1 MHFPAVP
8 RTSLIPPSLGGPACV
23 DALGFPR
30 YAATIW
36 LDFLN
41 AHAANATR
49 EKYARAISSLYRDA
63 EAMQPPVDLDKAII
77 ETNLGDLRTV
87 LSSALLG
94 HQSRQTA
101 DRRWELQKR
110 FVFGMLGMVNAGHAP
125 ELSRQ
130 LKTLQRSFSQLRNAP
145 AARPTSQTARS
156 LPADVLED
164 MFELIDP
171 TNPRNPFRTAAARW
185 RNYTMVLLLF
195 QLGLR
200 RGEMLLL
207 TPDSIHAEFDFRLGH
222 QVYWLDVREPSYD
235 DSRASA
241 PRLKNAW
248 AARDLPVSRTL
259 ISAVDIYVSQF
270 RGDPDHGFLFSSSRG
285 LPLAE
290 QSIEAMFQVIKRNLS
305 PSARESLA
313 ARAGNQLSPHSLRH
327 TASVVR
333 YQRFSSSGMGHEEMS
348 RRIRPFMGW
357 APGSEMPFH
366 YARKFF
372 EPRYAKLWDE
382 TFDDALA
389 ALREGIGC

>member
-1 MHFPAVP
+1 MHSPAVS
-8 RTSLIPPSLGGPACV
+8 RLSLIPPSLCGPACV

-63 EAMQPPVDLDKAII
+63 EAMQPPVDLDKALI
-77 ETNLGDLRTV
+77 ETNLRDIRAV

-94 HQSRQTA
+94 HQSRQAA
-101 DRRWELQKR
+101 DKRWALQKR
-110 FVFGMLGMVNAGHAP
+110 FVFGILDMVNAEQAH

-130 LKTLQRSFSQLRNAP
+130 LKELQRSYSQLRNAP

-164 MFELIDP
+164 MFELVDP
-171 TNPRNPFRTAAARW
+171 TSCRNPFRTATARW
-185 RNYTMVLLLF
+185 RNYTMVLMLF

-207 TPDSIHAEFDFRLGH
+207 TPDSIHSEFDFRLGC
-222 QVYWLDVREPSYD
+222 QVHWLKITQPDLAD
-235 DSRASA
+235 TRASP
-241 PRLKNAW
+241 PRLKNGW
-248 AARDLPVSRTL
+248 AARDLPLSRTL
-259 ISAVDIYVSQF
+259 LSAIDIYTSQY
-270 RGDPDHGFLFSSSRG
+270 RLSADHGFLFSSSQR
-285 LPLAE
+285 LPLSE
-290 QSIEAMFQVIKRNLS
+290 QSVEEIFQVIKRNLS

-333 YQRFSSSGMGHEEMS
+333 YQRFSSSGMDHEEMS

-389 ALREGIGC
+389 ALREGIGS

>member
-1 MHFPAVP
+1 M
-8 RTSLIPPSLGGPACV
+8 SLLPPSLSGPACV

-41 AHAANATR
+41 AHAAIATR
-49 EKYARAISSLYRDA
+49 EKYARAISGLYCDA
-63 EAMQPPVDLDKAII
+63 EAMQPPVDLDKALI
-77 ETNLGDLRTV
+77 ETDLGALRAV

-94 HQSRQTA
+94 HQTRQAA
-101 DRRWELQKR
+101 DKRWALQKR
-110 FVFGMLGMVNAGHAP
+110 FVFGILEMVNGGQVP

-130 LKTLQRSFSQLRNAP
+130 LKTLQRSYSQIRSAAP
-145 AARPTSQTARS
+145 TKPISQTARS

-164 MFELIDP
+164 MFELVDP
-171 TNPRNPFRTAAARW
+171 TSRRNPFRTTIARW

-207 TPDSIHAEFDFRLGH
+207 TPDSIHSEFDFRLGK
-222 QVYWLDVREPSYD
+222 QVHWLDINQPACE
-235 DSRASA
+235 DSRASP

-248 AARDLPVSRTL
+248 AVRELPLSHTLVSAL
-259 ISAVDIYVSQF
+259 DVYISQY
-270 RGDPDHGFLFSSSRG
+270 RGDPDHEFLFSSAQR
-285 LPLAE
+285 LPLSE
-290 QSIEAMFQVIKRNLS
+290 QSVEEIFQVIKRNLS
-305 PSARESLA
+305 PSAHESLA
-313 ARAGNQLSPHSLRH
+313 ARAGNQISPHSLRH

-333 YQRFSSSGMGHEEMS
+333 YQRFSSSGMDHEEMS

-372 EPRYAKLWDE
+372 EPRYANLWDE